1 MFKFNEQKLNQS
13 TSQLIDSIRKTG
25 DKYAS
30 EIKKIK
36 LFSTTK

>member
-1 MFKFNEQKLNQS
+1 MVINTEKLNES
-13 TSQLIDSIRKTG
+13 TEKLIQEIKDTG

-36 LFSTTK
+36 LFSSRK

>member
-1 MFKFNEQKLNQS
+1 MVINIKELNESTEKLIQE
-13 TSQLIDSIRKTG
+13 IKDTG

>member
-1 MFKFNEQKLNQS
+1 MKFNQEKLNES
-13 TSQLIDSIRKTG
+13 TEKLIQEIKDTG